1 MKSENKKLNAK
12 NWQSF
17 VVYNKWTS
25 LFVVTFT
32 AFLALSAWISFEQ
45 MVDVQNKT
53 RLRTRT
59 SHIEIA
65 IKDRMN
71 SYVDALIHTRGFFMV
86 SGRPSLEKFAAYV
99 RGIELKN
106 RFKGIRTMGYGKFV
120 DPKNISTL
128 KKDMAKQGFNDFQ
141 VWPQSERD
149 MAATVVMLEPMD
161 SKKLRNLGFDMLS
174 EEVRREAIQAAIE
187 TGLPTMTRPVKLL
200 SESKDAKLSSFI
212 IFLPV
217 YDRIEIP
224 KTIEERKAT
233 AVGVIYGS
241 FETQELFNAMFGA
254 PDPEKEEIDF
264 KMYMADSPL
273 GGQKTNVLLYHRL
286 PGSRDSLISLQAK
299 DEIQVLNKTWVF
311 EFETTSKF
319 VRTFDW
325 IVPKA
330 VGLFSMMF
338 AVMVYLIVTTNRRHI
353 EVQDKNRKLIQ
364 EAEMKSR
371 RQSEIQRQLN
381 EMSQYISAEIDFDEL
396 LKRVVLLAQY
406 LTKVKFSS
414 VLYRTKDGEGETFLP
429 FANEEYLQDSVNF
442 DYYEVNS
449 LVGLFSGTNA
459 IWSEDSA
466 SNSSINLVKPTS
478 PYKNWLALPIFSRM
492 GQLKAILLLVDDK
505 KVASDEDVLL
515 LLQGLAAQISIGIE
529 NALLFKK
536 AEEGSRAKSFF
547 LANMSHEIRTPLGA
561 ILGFSD
567 LIAKPEISDAQKK
580 DFVINIQKNG
590 EQLTRIID
598 DILDISKVEA
608 GKVIIEKKSVHLSP
622 LLYQIQSL
630 MNLRAKE
637 KNIKFEIQTEGM
649 LPEEFLTDEIRLK
662 QILMNVIG
670 NAIKFT
676 DSGTVTLLCKMSG
689 KDIQDQYIDFY
700 VIDTGCGIPAGTQK
714 VLFSPFS
721 QADSSLTRKHGGTGL
736 GLSLSKRLAE
746 QLGGSLTLLDSE
758 EGKGSSF
765 LVRIRCKAPQG
776 IRHIGSLVHIP
787 KKESNLKSPIRVGL
801 TGTEIL
807 LVEDSQDNQEIF
819 KYYLEK
825 AGANVELVEDGL
837 SAVEMASSKK
847 FDIILMDIQVPG
859 IDGKEAT
866 RRIRSNG
873 YNLPIVALTAHAMV
887 EEKQSCIDA
896 GCDGQ
901 ITKPVTGDQL
911 ISEISNYL
919 NEGHSSL

>member
-1 MKSENKKLNAK
+1 MKASLPKFSLK
-12 NWQSF
+12 NWQYF

-25 LFVVTFT
+25 LFVVSFT

-45 MVDVQNKT
+45 MVNVQNKA
-53 RLRTRT
+53 RMRNRT
-59 SHIEIA
+59 SQIELA
-65 IKDRMN
+65 IQDRMN
-71 SYVDALIHTRGFFMV
+71 SYVDVLIHTRGLFMV
-86 SGRPSLEKFAAYV
+86 SGRPSLEKFAAYI
-99 RGIELKN
+99 RGIDLKN
-106 RFKGIRTMGYGKFV
+106 RFRGIRSIGYGKFV
-120 DPKNISTL
+120 THDDVGKL
-128 KKDMAKQGFNDFQ
+128 KTQMSSQGFTDFK
-141 VWPQSERD
+141 VWPPTD
-149 MAATVVMLEPMD
+149 KAMASPVVMLEPMD
-161 SKKLRNLGFDMLS
+161 SKKLRSLGFNMMS
-174 EEVRREAIQAAIE
+174 EKNRREAIEAAIDS
-187 TGLPTMTRPVKLL
+187 GQPIMTRPVTLL
-200 SESKDAKLSSFI
+200 NEEKNLEKKSSFI
-212 IFLPV
+212 IYLPV

-224 KTIEERKAT
+224 KTIEERRAT
-233 AVGVIYGS
+233 AVGVIFGS
-241 FETQELFNAMFGA
+241 FESSELFNGIFGK
-254 PDPEKEEIDF
+254 PDPQTEEIDF
-264 KMYMADSPL
+264 SVTMLGSENGGPEQNVILYDRFAITESP
-273 GGQKTNVLLYHRL
+273 
-286 PGSRDSLISLQAK
+286 LISLKEKGQ
-299 DEIQVLNKTWVF
+299 IQILNTSWDL
-311 EFETTSKF
+311 EFESTAKF
-319 VRTFDW
+319 VRTIEW
-325 IVPKA
+325 MVPKI
-330 VGLFSMMF
+330 VGIASMIF
-338 AVMVYLIVTTNRRHI
+338 AVMVFFIVTTIRRHI

-364 EAEMKSR
+364 EAEAKSR
-371 RQSEIQRQLN
+371 RQSDIQRQLN

-414 VLYRTKDGEGETFLP
+414 VLYRTKDGEGEIFLP
-429 FANEEYLQDSVNF
+429 FANEEHLQESVNF
-442 DYYEVNS
+442 ESYDVKS
-449 LVGLFSGTNA
+449 LVGLFSGTHA
-459 IWSEDSA
+459 IWSEDTTFEHTFE
-466 SNSSINLVKPTS
+466 LVKPSS
-478 PYKNWLALPIFSRM
+478 PYKHWLALPIFSRM

-505 KVASDEDVLL
+505 KVASEEDVLL

-561 ILGFSD
+561 ILGFSE
-567 LIAKPEISDAQKK
+567 LIAKPEINDQQKK
-580 DFVINIQKNG
+580 EFVGNIKKNG

-608 GKVIIEKKSVHLSP
+608 GKVIIEKKAVHLSP

-630 MNLRAKE
+630 MNMRAKE
-637 KNIKFEIQTEGM
+637 KNIKFEIRTEGM

-676 DSGTVTLLCKMSG
+676 DSGTVTLLCKMSNNEYR
-689 KDIQDQYIDFY
+689 DQSIDFY
-700 VIDTGCGIPAGTQK
+700 VTDTGCGIAENTQK

-746 QLGGSLTLLDSE
+746 QLGGSLTLVQSK
-758 EGKGSSF
+758 EGEGSTF

-776 IRHIGSLVHIP
+776 LRHMEAPIVSQPGKAKPVVRIGL
-787 KKESNLKSPIRVGL
+787 E
-801 TGTEIL
+801 GTQIL

-819 KYYLEK
+819 KYYLEN
-825 AGANVELVEDGL
+825 AGAQVELVEDGL
-837 SAVEMASSKK
+837 SAVRKATEKD

-866 RRIRSNG
+866 RRIRSRG
-873 YNLPIVALTAHAMV
+873 YERPIVALTAHAMV
-887 EEKQSCIDA
+887 EERQSCLDA

-919 NEGHSSL
+919 SEGHAQL